1 MQNHGNKLLLG
12 FLIFSLLILLVS
24 MVYRENPPIGLSEER
39 LHKENPSA
47 GVDEKKVH
55 TENPSTDVNEERPH
69 TEDSPV
75 GVDEEKAHTENPS
88 TGLRADLLNMN
99 PNAIIDH
106 LLKDPK
112 AVSQRKISLENYDL
126 KAETATHW
134 KLPGRLEE
142 ISGLAM
148 TLDNHL
154 MAHNDEKAVIHEIDY
169 QNGAIIKA
177 FQLSDMKAPVNADFE
192 GIATVNDQVY
202 LVTSSGRIYEGS
214 RGADG
219 ESVLYNIY
227 ATGVGRDYEI
237 EGLAYDARL
246 RALLLMCKGAR
257 RADLKEQLV
266 LYRWSLDKKQ
276 LIEDAHIVIP
286 VIEFTRHIE
295 GKEFQPSGIERHPM
309 SENYFVLAARQ
320 KAIAEITPRGQV
332 VAVKRL
338 PAQWHRQPEG
348 ITFTADG
355 TLIIADEGSGKKAR
369 LTLYPVSGDSRFK
382 K

>member
-1 MQNHGNKLLLG
+1 MQNQGNKLLLG
-12 FLIFSLLILLVS
+12 FLIFSLLILFVS
-24 MVYRENPPIGLSEER
+24 MVYRENPPIGLSEEKI
-39 LHKENPSA
+39 HTENPSED
-47 GVDEKKVH
+47 VDEEKVH
-55 TENPSTDVNEERPH
+55 TENPSI
-69 TEDSPV
+69 
-75 GVDEEKAHTENPS
+75 
-88 TGLRADLLNMN
+88 GLRADLLNMN
-99 PNAIIDH
+99 PNTIIDH
-106 LLKDPK
+106 LLQDTK

-154 MAHNDEKAVIHEIDY
+154 MAHNDEKAVIHEINY
-169 QNGAIIKA
+169 QKGIITKA
-177 FQLSDMKAPVNADFE
+177 FQLSDMKAPVNDDFE

-237 EGLAYDARL
+237 EGLAYDARQ

-295 GKEFQPSGIERHPM
+295 GKEFQPSGIERHPV
-309 SENYFVLAARQ
+309 SGNYFVVAARQ
-320 KAIAEITPRGQV
+320 KAIAEITPTGQV
-332 VAVKRL
+332 VAAKRF

-369 LTLYPVSGDSRFK
+369 LTLYPVSGDSRLK